1 MRVLTTTL
9 KTTTLKTAVKTALVT
24 ATATGL
30 AAALAV
36 VAPASASAAGGR
48 THGDPS
54 VFKKGCRAYTFD
66 YRVRTPY
73 DDWTL
78 EVFIRNPRGK
88 GVHSSAFL
96 GKPGPQGHPRRQQDV
111 RWKMCS
117 NASRPGRYTIRA
129 KLTWYTP
136 QEGLPLLTP
145 PPEEHVKWLPVER
158 FRIRRG

>member
-1 MRVLTTTL
+1 MRLPTTVLVTVLT
-9 KTTTLKTAVKTALVT
+9 AC
-24 ATATGL
+24 
-30 AAALAV
+30 LAV
-36 VAPASASAAGGR
+36 VAASLVAAVPAVAASEAGGR
-48 THGDPS
+48 THGDS
-54 VFKKGCRAYTFD
+54 GRFKKGCRAYTFD

-88 GVHSSAFL
+88 AVHSSAFL

-129 KLTWYTP
+129 KLVWYTP
-136 QEGLPLLTP
+136 QEGLLPLPLLTP
-145 PPEEHVKWLPVER
+145 PPEEHVTWLPVER
-158 FRIRRG
+158 FRLRRR